1 MTEIIKQTPYD
12 YFETKRAIRKLCTQY
27 PFLQTTVIGRTA
39 GGRDMPLIQIGRA
52 EEYVL
57 FTGAFHGSE
66 HITIYLLLKFI
77 EEISDAIKNDTP
89 LAGFNI
95 RRIMTGRG
103 ILFAPVVNPDGVEIS
118 IHGFPKSGYSL
129 ETLRS
134 ICKGDHRKWNANQR
148 GVDINHNFDADW
160 VSLHRKERDAGIYG
174 PAKTRFGGYKPES
187 ELETQALVKL
197 CRTVRIRHALAF
209 HSQGEVIYWN
219 YGDKIPPRAQKMA
232 EIMASSS
239 GYELDTPESIATGGG
254 FKDWFIKEFGRPGFT
269 IEVGKGENPLP
280 IADYEAVYNRLREML
295 ILSIAM

>member
-39 GGRDMPLIQIGRA
+39 GGRDIPLIQIGRA

-57 FTGAFHGSE
+57 FTAAFHGSE
-66 HITIYLLLKFI
+66 HITTFLLLKFI
-77 EEISDAIKNDTP
+77 EEICDAIKNDAP

-118 IHGFPKSGYSL
+118 IHGFPKSGYSV
-129 ETLRS
+129 ESLRS

-174 PAKTRFGGYKPES
+174 PAMTRFGGYKPES
-187 ELETQALVKL
+187 ELETQALTRL

-219 YGDKIPPRAQKMA
+219 YGQKIPPRAQKMA
-232 EIMASSS
+232 EIMSSSS
-239 GYELDTPESIATGGG
+239 GYELDTPEGLALGGG
-254 FKDWFIKEFGRPGFT
+254 FKDWFIKEFCRPAFT

-280 IADYEAVYNRLREML
+280 LTDYEAVYNRLREMM